1 MNVKR
6 LTYDNYESWKQ
17 RARQVLTREGLW
29 RYVAGEVPA
38 LKERS
43 AEWIEKDDLTLQT
56 IGYLMEDPQMRIIKD
71 AKTAQEAWGMLKKYY
86 TQDSSVG
93 KVALIKKLSKLQLDE
108 GGDMRI
114 FLTEMEELFEK
125 LENAGARIDEDIK
138 AAFMLAGLPESYE
151 STVSSIQG
159 RMEVFTVNFVKTK
172 LLEEYGRR
180 QSKTNVDD
188 KAMMARKIQPYPRSN
203 DVKRTCYACGSENHL
218 VRDCDAVKRVR
229 GECSKAGGKQS
240 SALSARVSVDDDLC
254 LAAIQEESEQDWYLD
269 SGASVHMTGRI
280 ESLDQRG
287 AVPTT
292 NVKLPDGKVLKS
304 SMVGSAKLCVLD
316 GNRKSTAVK
325 LKNVSYVPGLKANL
339 VSVSAISMK
348 GFDVIFKASEC
359 YVMKDDK
366 VLIIGQKFGKLY
378 KLNL

>member
-71 AKTAQEAWGMLKKYY
+71 AKTAQEAWRMLKKYY

-138 AAFMLAGLPESYE
+138 AAFMLAGLPDSYE

-159 RMEVFTVNFVKTK
+159 RMKVFTVNFVKTK

-180 QSKTNVDD
+180 QNKTNVDD

-269 SGASVHMTGRI
+269 SGASVHMTGKI
-280 ESLDQRG
+280 ESLD
-287 AVPTT
+287 
-292 NVKLPDGKVLKS
+292 L
-304 SMVGSAKLCVLD
+304 
-316 GNRKSTAVK
+316 
-325 LKNVSYVPGLKANL
+325 
-339 VSVSAISMK
+339 
-348 GFDVIFKASEC
+348 
-359 YVMKDDK
+359 
-366 VLIIGQKFGKLY
+366 
-378 KLNL
+378 